1 MSHKNYNI
9 ESFLQ
14 DFFKEK
20 GMDPKTKYRDVFQFE
35 LTKYWANELLRLV
48 LEGR

>member
-14 DFFKEK
+14 DFLKEK
-20 GMDPKTKYRDVFQFE
+20 GMDPKTIYIDVPHFE
-35 LTKYWANELLRLV
+35 LTEYWANELLRLV